1 MTPAYIPQPGTIQ
14 ARAIAHLHTSP
25 QCGLVPNALLA
36 EQLDVDPVDLAKAM
50 HTAFERGAVSRE
62 TRDRQPWWGI
72 GHAGLRHLSAPL
84 AVSADDDVDDA
95 PLVQRTVPASRS
107 GGVSLVDVPA
117 WSPPKETAMPVPS
130 PTPPQATKP
139 KKAWNA
145 APAFDPLKIEVKKDR
160 PMPPMLRGP
169 GSVSPYKV
177 LLDRLKPGESVDLPK
192 AAAKSLMGVAK
203 KSGIKI
209 ACRVLDET
217 TTGVWKL

>member
-25 QCGLVPNALLA
+25 QCGLIPNALLA

-50 HTAFERGAVSRE
+50 HSAFERGAVSRE

-95 PLVQRTVPASRS
+95 PLVQRTVPASSS
-107 GGVSLVDVPA
+107 GGVSLVDHPA
-117 WSPPKETAMPVPS
+117 WSPPKEIVMPVPAL
-130 PTPPQATKP
+130 TPPQAKKP
-139 KKAWNA
+139 RVA
-145 APAFDPLKIEVKKDR
+145 APEFDPLTIELKKGR
-160 PMPPMLRGP
+160 TLPPIVTGKASRYKALLERMAP
-169 GSVSPYKV
+169 G
-177 LLDRLKPGESVDLPK
+177 DSVDLPRET
-192 AAAKSLMGVAK
+192 AKSLLTTAK
-203 KSGIKI
+203 KLGIKC
-209 ACRVLDET
+209 AGRVLDET